1 MNIVFDLGGVVF
13 NWLPDVLVKSVYADP
28 KTQALALSEIIRHPD
43 WIELDRGTITQQRA
57 IAEAASRTG
66 LPVEEVSRL
75 FERLPPSLTPNQA
88 TIDLLHNLHGQANH
102 DLFVLSNM
110 HHASIG
116 YLEEHFDI
124 WKLFRATVI
133 SCRVAKVKPEPDI
146 FDYLLTAH
154 DLSAQETVFID
165 DMKDNV
171 QAALALGMKAIWF
184 QNAGQCRRELRALGY
199 CP

>member
-13 NWLPDVLVKSVYADP
+13 NWLPEMLVKTVYSDT
-28 KTQALALSEIIRHPD
+28 KTQTLALREIVRHPD
-43 WIELDRGTITQQRA
+43 WIELDRGTISQEKA
-57 IAEAASRTG
+57 IAKAVSRTG
-66 LPVEEVSRL
+66 LPTKEISRL
-75 FERLPPSLTPNQA
+75 FAHVPPSLTPIQA
-88 TIDLLHNLHGQANH
+88 TIDLLHTLHQEASH

-124 WKLFRATVI
+124 WKLFTGKVI

-146 FDYLLTAH
+146 FDYLLSTH
-154 DLSAQETVFID
+154 NLIPQETVFID
-165 DMKDNV
+165 DMKENV
-171 QAALALGMKAIWF
+171 QAALAFGVRAIQF
-184 QNAGQCRRELRALGY
+184 HNASQCRRELRALGC